1 MNHNLTISISKEPK
15 KHAIVSCKKVC
26 VREKLL
32 RFLFGDIRNVTIL
45 VPGNSVSE
53 VSIQEVGIGGNG
65 YVT

>member
-15 KHAIVSCKKVC
+15 RNAIVSCKSVS
-26 VREKLL
+26 VREKIL
-32 RFLFGDIRNVTIL
+32 RFLLGDLRRVTIL

-53 VSIQEVGIGGNG
+53 VSIQEVGIGGNR

>member
-1 MNHNLTISISKEPK
+1 MKHNVTISISKEPK
-15 KHAIVSCKKVC
+15 RNAIVTCKNVS
-26 VREKLL
+26 VREKFL

-53 VSIQEVGIGGNG
+53 VAIQEVGVGGNG

>member
-15 KHAIVSCKKVC
+15 KNAIVSCKRIKA
-26 VREKLL
+26 REK
-32 RFLFGDIRNVTIL
+32 FLQLIFGELKNVTIL

-53 VSIQEVGIGGNG
+53 VSIKEVGVGGNG